1 MEIRKKYFERNYNRK
16 RTKNKTTSECNPNV
30 WPWNE
35 SKIEK
40 WHEAKRKSIVYIGTV
55 CNHFYCTCSSVTS
68 NIEPLGKEKA
78 LLKAF
83 FFSLVL
89 PKKRQQTLWLHPPRN
104 KCFAV
109 FNTIKKK
116 TKDKGEILSFQCIW
130 AAALLVEVVNFSPS
144 HSALCLPLT
153 YHFLASKSCIS
164 SPQCF
169 ITLLTISHSS
179 LK

>member
-1 MEIRKKYFERNYNRK
+1 MKEHL
-16 RTKNKTTSECNPNV
+16 ECNPNA

-40 WHEAKRKSIVYIGTV
+40 CHEAKRKSIVYIGMV
-55 CNHFYCTCSSVTS
+55 SNHFHFTCSSVTS

-104 KCFAV
+104 KCSAV

-116 TKDKGEILSFQCIW
+116 TKDKGEILSFQCSW
-130 AAALLVEVVNFSPS
+130 AAALLGEKLTTSTS

-153 YHFLASKSCIS
+153 YHSLASKSCIS
-164 SPQCF
+164 NPQCF
-169 ITLLTISHSS
+169 IALLTISHSS